1 MAFRLQ
7 TLLDLK
13 QRAEDEAERGLAEAM
28 AFTVKVQARQQLL
41 EDAVVKARQQLAQA
55 RQAVSEVAGTAGDQ
69 LARERFRQ
77 RLAEVVQLR
86 MDEAKAHRL
95 GPLAEAQ
102 KQEQLAREKHL
113 EARREREA
121 LEKHKEKEAAKERVI
136 TERRAEDAASDLA
149 IAAHFRK
156 LR

>member
-13 QRAEDEAERGLAEAM
+13 LRAEEDAERCLAEAM
-28 AFTVKVQARQQLL
+28 AFHATVKAKQQALEDEVTRARQRLT
-41 EDAVVKARQQLAQA
+41 EA
-55 RQAVSEVAGTAGDQ
+55 RQAAAEPAATAGDQ
-69 LARERFRQ
+69 LGRDRFRQ
-77 RLAEVVQLR
+77 RLTEAVRLR
-86 MDEAKAHRL
+86 MEEAKAHRL

-102 KQEQLAREKHL
+102 RQEQAARDKHL

-121 LEKHKEKEAAKERVI
+121 LEKHKEKEAAKVRQVA
-136 TERRAEDAASDLA
+136 ERRAEDAASDLA

-156 LR
+156 PR

>member
-13 QRAEDEAERGLAEAM
+13 LRAEEDAERCLAEAM
-28 AFTVKVQARQQLL
+28 AFHAKVKVRQQAL
-41 EDAVVKARQQLAQA
+41 EDEVTKARQRLTEA
-55 RQAVSEVAGTAGDQ
+55 RQAAAEAAATAGDQ
-69 LARERFRQ
+69 LGRERFRQ
-77 RLAEVVQLR
+77 RLAEAVKLR
-86 MDEAKAHRL
+86 MEEAKAHRL

-102 KQEQLAREKHL
+102 RQEQAARDKHL

-121 LEKHKEKEAAKERVI
+121 LEKHKEKEEAKARLVA
-136 TERRAEDAASDLA
+136 ERRAEDAASDLA

-156 LR
+156 PR

>member
-13 QRAEDEAERGLAEAM
+13 LRAEEDAERCLAEAM
-28 AFTVKVQARQQLL
+28 AFHAKVQARQQAL
-41 EDAVVKARQQLAQA
+41 ENEVTKARQRLTEA
-55 RQAVSEVAGTAGDQ
+55 RQAAAEPAATAGDQ
-69 LARERFRQ
+69 LGRERFRQ
-77 RLAEVVQLR
+77 RLAEAVRLK
-86 MDEAKAHRL
+86 MEEAKAHRL

-102 KQEQLAREKHL
+102 RQEQAARDKHL

-121 LEKHKEKEAAKERVI
+121 LEKHKEKEEAKARVVA
-136 TERRAEDAASDLA
+136 ERRAEDAASDLA

-156 LR
+156 PR

>member
-13 QRAEDEAERGLAEAM
+13 LRAEEDAETCLAEAM
-28 AFTVKVQARQQLL
+28 AFHAKVEARQQAL
-41 EDAVVKARQQLAQA
+41 ENEVTKARQRLTEA
-55 RQAVSEVAGTAGDQ
+55 RQASADAAATAGDQ

-77 RLAEVVQLR
+77 RLAEAVRLR
-86 MDEAKAHRL
+86 MEEAKAHRV
-95 GPLAEAQ
+95 GPLAEA
-102 KQEQLAREKHL
+102 KRLEQEARDKHL

-121 LEKHKEKEAAKERVI
+121 LEKHKEKEAAKARVVS
-136 TERRAEDAASDLA
+136 ERRAEDAASDLA

-156 LR
+156 QR

>member
-13 QRAEDEAERGLAEAM
+13 LRAEEDAERCLAEAM
-28 AFTVKVQARQQLL
+28 AFHAKVQAKQQAL
-41 EDAVVKARQQLAQA
+41 EDEVIKARQRLTEA
-55 RQAVSEVAGTAGDQ
+55 RQAAAQAAATAGDQ

-77 RLAEVVQLR
+77 RLAEAVKQR
-86 MDEAKAHRL
+86 MEEAKAHRL

-102 KQEQLAREKHL
+102 RQEQAARDKHL

-121 LEKHKEKEAAKERVI
+121 LEKHKEKEEAKARVVA
-136 TERRAEDAASDLA
+136 ERRAEDAASDLA

-156 LR
+156 PR

>member
-13 QRAEDEAERGLAEAM
+13 LRAEEDAERCLAEAM
-28 AFTVKVQARQQLL
+28 AFHAKVQARQQAL
-41 EDAVVKARQQLAQA
+41 EDEVTKARQRLTEA
-55 RQAVSEVAGTAGDQ
+55 RQKAAEPAATAGDQ
-69 LARERFRQ
+69 LGRERFRQ
-77 RLAEVVQLR
+77 RLAEAVRLR
-86 MDEAKAHRL
+86 MEEAKAHRL

-102 KQEQLAREKHL
+102 RQEQAARDKHL

-121 LEKHKEKEAAKERVI
+121 LEKHKENEEAKARVI
-136 TERRAEDAASDLA
+136 AGRRAEDAASDLA

-156 LR
+156 PR

>member
-13 QRAEDEAERGLAEAM
+13 LRAEEDAERCLAEAM
-28 AFTVKVQARQQLL
+28 AFHAKVEVRQQAL
-41 EDAVVKARQQLAQA
+41 ENQVTKARQQLTEA
-55 RQAVSEVAGTAGDQ
+55 RQASAEAAATAGDQ

-77 RLAEVVQLR
+77 RLAEAVRLR
-86 MDEAKAHRL
+86 MEEAKAHRV
-95 GPLAEAQ
+95 GPLAEA
-102 KQEQLAREKHL
+102 KRLEQEARDKHL

-121 LEKHKEKEAAKERVI
+121 LEKHKEKEEAKVRVVA
-136 TERRAEDAASDLA
+136 ERRAEDAASDLA

-156 LR
+156 QR

>member
-13 QRAEDEAERGLAEAM
+13 LRAEEEAERALGEAM
-28 AFTVKVQARQQLL
+28 AFTAKVQARQQAL
-41 EDAVVKARQQLAQA
+41 EDEVSKARTRLDEARRTAAQ
-55 RQAVSEVAGTAGDQ
+55 VGGTAGDQ
-69 LARERFRQ
+69 LGRERFRQ
-77 RLAEVVQLR
+77 RLAEAVRLR
-86 MDEAKAHRL
+86 MEEAKAHRL

-102 KQEQLAREKHL
+102 RLEQLARDRHL

-121 LEKHKEKEAAKERVI
+121 LEKHKEKEEAKARVI
-136 TERRAEDAASDLA
+136 AERRAEDAASDLA

-156 LR
+156 PR